1 MEYTISVDRDDIRF
15 EYDDMSPQTIKV
27 NIDGNGDTSC
37 YDVMTD
43 MDWITISRKLGN
55 VTIAPNSVNNMNWD
69 RNGYIVVYLKNDI
82 KKFSV
87 IDVTQKYNEYSVIV
101 SDEDKELTM
110 GPFPSDGVE
119 SKDISVKVNGGRRD
133 FYIADIIEKD
143 SEGNRIV
150 YDNSLEYSKKK
161 ISDGE
166 YILTLTSYGRLNRD
180 DVKYEIILSHIDNI
194 FLDNENSDGSLIAKA
209 NIMVDYGQMDAMPAI
224 SIPDNTID
232 CTEANTIDASQQ
244 AINSRK
250 NAIKKDEQVITP
262 SVMID
267 YKGLLDPESIDITDG
282 NHTIDLYIVDS
293 VKGNYINGKK
303 VYLDISAEWVG
314 VRYKTQEKDGIT
326 YNRATIYASKPNYG
340 GERRC
345 KVTARNRDKNCI
357 PFVFRLKQKG
367 R

>member
-1 MEYTISVDRDDIRF
+1 MEYTISVDRDNIIF

-69 RNGYIVVYLKNDI
+69 RGGYIVVYLKNDI
-82 KKFSV
+82 KKFTI
-87 IDVTQKYNEYSVIV
+87 IDVMQKYNEYSVIV
-101 SDEDKELTM
+101 NDGDKELTM
-110 GPFPSDGVE
+110 DPFPSDGVE
-119 SKDISVKVNGGRRD
+119 NKDISVKVNGGRRD

-166 YILTLTSYGRLNRD
+166 YIFTLTSYGRLNRND
-180 DVKYEIILSHIDNI
+180 IKYEIVLSHIDNI

-209 NIMVDYGQMDAMPAI
+209 NIMVDYGQMDAMPTI

-232 CTEANTIDASQQ
+232 CSDIDTVDISQN
-244 AINSRK
+244 AINPMKTVTK
-250 NAIKKDEQVITP
+250 NDKQSMNPT
-262 SVMID
+262 VMINYD
-267 YKGLLDPESIDITDG
+267 GILNPDSIDITDG
-282 NHTIDLYIVDS
+282 SHEIDLYIVNP
-293 VKGNYINGKK
+293 VNGERIIGKK

-340 GERRC
+340 DERRC